1 MDRVA
6 RHPPLLYRA
15 TQAQGDFVVEGASA
29 LPPFGPVPGNILKP
43 STGSVM
49 ARFQIVLVTC
59 GSKSE
64 AGKIAHALVEHRLAA
79 CVNVVT
85 APVESIYRW
94 KGRTESAKE
103 FLLVIKST
111 QSRFAAM
118 RREIERLHSYEVPE
132 VIAVTIGNGSPKY
145 LKWLAESVSANS
157 RR

>member
-15 TQAQGDFVVEGASA
+15 TQAPGVFVGEGALA
-29 LPPFGPVPGNILKP
+29 LPLFGPVKGNMFKP
-43 STGSVM
+43 STGQTI

-59 GSKSE
+59 GSKAE
-64 AGKIAHALVEHRLAA
+64 AKTIARALVERRLAA

-85 APVESIYRW
+85 TPIESIYRW

-111 QSRFAAM
+111 QSRFAAL
-118 RREIERLHSYEVPE
+118 RREIEALHSYEVPE
-132 VIAVTIGNGSPKY
+132 IIALPISAGSLQY
-145 LKWLAESVSANS
+145 LKWLAESVSAKP